1 MKHLSKEEI
10 LEEIKLIE
18 QAKKQPK
25 LFGVLYKR
33 YYAEIANYVLS
44 KVRDNS
50 ISHDI
55 TQQIF
60 IKAMDNLPKYQF
72 KGVPYIAF
80 LYRIAS
86 NECNS
91 YFRVQKKQRG
101 ISLDSEACK
110 TIAYEVDEVNTDFTP
125 LLISVL
131 EKLSED
137 EVEFIELKYFES
149 CSVKEMSYIL
159 KISESNVKVKGHRLL
174 KTIKQLIN

>member
-18 QAKKQPK
+18 QAKKEPN

-33 YYAEIANYVLS
+33 YYTEIYNFVYS
-44 KVRDNS
+44 KIREIPTSN
-50 ISHDI
+50 DI
-55 TQQIF
+55 AQQIF
-60 IKAMDNLPKYQF
+60 IKALNHLPQYQF

-91 YFRVQKKQRG
+91 YFRNQKKTRC

-110 TIAYEVDEVNTDFTP
+110 IIAYDVDEVKTDFTP
-125 LLISVL
+125 LLLSIL
-131 EKLSED
+131 EQLSED
-137 EVEFIELKYFES
+137 EVTFIELKYFEN

-159 KISESNVKVKGHRLL
+159 KLSESNIKVKGHRLL
-174 KTIKQLIN
+174 KKIKQLIN

>member
-10 LEEIKLIE
+10 LEEIRLIE
-18 QAKKQPK
+18 QAKKEPK

-33 YYAEIANYVLS
+33 YYAEIVNFVYS
-44 KVRDNS
+44 KVREES
-50 ISHDI
+50 TTHDI
-55 TQQIF
+55 AQQIF

-91 YFRVQKKQRG
+91 YFRSQKKQRG
-101 ISLDSEACK
+101 ISIDSESCK
-110 TIAYEVDEVNTDFTP
+110 TIAYEVDEVKTDFTP
-125 LLISVL
+125 LLLSVL
-131 EKLSED
+131 EQLSED
-137 EVEFIELKYFES
+137 EVEFIELKYFEN

-159 KISESNVKVKGHRLL
+159 KLTDSNIKVKGHRLL
-174 KTIKQLIN
+174 KKIKQLIN